1 MNTAR
6 TLTFFIAGLLILL
19 PWVQVHEIEAITL
32 RLVLERP
39 LVEPRLDRV
48 MNRVT
53 VPTASELRR
62 ILRSEVHSA
71 TEVKTF
77 FAHQAFNGLSAA
89 EHREFFEL
97 LTKDDPSGLSPLVL
111 AVNMRHPDAAAEKVE
126 IELID
131 DVPANPAS
139 GKHVGTLQVTV
150 SYL

>member
-62 ILRSEVHSA
+62 ILRSEVRSA

-89 EHREFFEL
+89 ERREFFEPLEQNDPPGL
-97 LTKDDPSGLSPLVL
+97 LRLVP
-111 AVNMRHPDAAAEKVE
+111 AVDLRHPRAAAENVRVG
-126 IELID
+126 LID
-131 DVPANPAS
+131 DAPANAAS
-139 GKHVGTLQVTV
+139 GDYLGTVRITV